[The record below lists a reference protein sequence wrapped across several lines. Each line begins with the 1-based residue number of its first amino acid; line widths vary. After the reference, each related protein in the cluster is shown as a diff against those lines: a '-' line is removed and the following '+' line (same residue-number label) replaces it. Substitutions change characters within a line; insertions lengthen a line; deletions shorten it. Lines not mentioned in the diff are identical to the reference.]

1 MASVVTAA
9 QTGGA
14 PPLAL
19 HKPDKG
25 LGAALALK
33 VVIGR
38 WLNHCAELFIFDEPT
53 VGLDDGAKA
62 EIYRLL
68 PSLLAKGVG
77 IITVSSYLPEV
88 YELADAL
95 HVFRASGPT
104 RRKPRTQRRCPGNN
118 THRGHRRLGRSG
130 VQRK

>member
-9 QTGGA
+9 ATDGA

-19 HKPDKG
+19 RNLDLG
-25 LGAALALK
+25 LFGAAHTLK

-38 WLNHCAELFIFDEPT
+38 WLNHCAELFIFVEPT
-53 VGLDDGAKA
+53 VGLDVGAKA

-95 HVFRASGPT
+95 HVFRAGGLVAS
-104 RRKPRTQRRCPGNN
+104 
-118 THRGHRRLGRSG
+118 HGHKDAAQETILTEAIG
-130 VQRK
+130 V

>member
-9 QTGGA
+9 PTDGA

-19 HKPDKG
+19 HNLDVR
-25 LGAALALK
+25 LFGAARTLK

-38 WLNHCAELFIFDEPT
+38 WLNHCSESLRAELFIFDEPT
-53 VGLDDGAKA
+53 VGLDVGAKA

-68 PSLLAKGVG
+68 PSQLAKGVG

-95 HVFRASGPT
+95 HVFRAGGLVAS
-104 RRKPRTQRRCPGNN
+104 
-118 THRGHRRLGRSG
+118 HGHKDAAQETILTEAIG
-130 VQRK
+130 V

>member
-9 QTGGA
+9 PTDGA

-19 HKPDKG
+19 HNLD
-25 LGAALALK
+25 LRLFGAAHTLK

-38 WLNHCAELFIFDEPT
+38 WLNHCSNHRAELFIFDEPT
-53 VGLDDGAKA
+53 VGLDVGAKA

-95 HVFRASGPT
+95 HVFRAGGLVAS
-104 RRKPRTQRRCPGNN
+104 
-118 THRGHRRLGRSG
+118 HGHKDAAQETILTEAIG
-130 VQRK
+130 V

>member
-1 MASVVTAA
+1 MASVVAA
-9 QTGGA
+9 APIDGA

-19 HKPDKG
+19 LNLDLG
-25 LGAALALK
+25 LFGAAHTLK

-38 WLNHCAELFIFDEPT
+38 WLNHCAESLRRA
-53 VGLDDGAKA
+53 LHLRRADGRLGRRLVEA

-95 HVFRASGPT
+95 HVFRAGGLVAS
-104 RRKPRTQRRCPGNN
+104 
-118 THRGHRRLGRSG
+118 HGHKDAAQETILTETIG
-130 VQRK
+130 V

>member
-9 QTGGA
+9 ATDGA

-19 HKPDKG
+19 HNLDMR
-25 LGAALALK
+25 LFGAAHTLK

-38 WLNHCAELFIFDEPT
+38 WLNHCAELFIFVEPT
-53 VGLDDGAKA
+53 VGLDVGAKA

-95 HVFRASGPT
+95 HVFRAGGLVAS
-104 RRKPRTQRRCPGNN
+104 
-118 THRGHRRLGRSG
+118 HGHKDAAQETILTEAIG
-130 VQRK
+130 V

>member
-9 QTGGA
+9 ATDGA

-19 HKPDKG
+19 HNRDLG
-25 LGAALALK
+25 LFGAAHTLK

-53 VGLDDGAKA
+53 VGLDVGAKA

-77 IITVSSYLPEV
+77 IITVSSYLAEV
-88 YELADAL
+88 YELADAM
-95 HVFRASGPT
+95 HVFRAGGLVAS
-104 RRKPRTQRRCPGNN
+104 
-118 THRGHRRLGRSG
+118 HGHKDAAQETILTEAIG
-130 VQRK
+130 V

>member
-9 QTGGA
+9 ATDGA

-19 HKPDKG
+19 HNLDMR
-25 LGAALALK
+25 LFGAAHTLK

-53 VGLDDGAKA
+53 VGLDVGAKA

-68 PSLLAKGVG
+68 PSLLAKAWA
-77 IITVSSYLPEV
+77 SSRSRPTCRRSTSSPTPYTSFERADLSQATDTRTLPRKQ
-88 YELADAL
+88 YSPRPSA
-95 HVFRASGPT
+95 FRA
-104 RRKPRTQRRCPGNN
+104 
-118 THRGHRRLGRSG
+118 
-130 VQRK
+130 QRK

>member
-9 QTGGA
+9 ATDGA

-19 HKPDKG
+19 RNLDLG
-25 LGAALALK
+25 LFGAAHTLK

-53 VGLDDGAKA
+53 VGLDVGAKA

-95 HVFRASGPT
+95 HVFRAGGLVAS
-104 RRKPRTQRRCPGNN
+104 
-118 THRGHRRLGRSG
+118 HGHKDAAQETILTEAIG
-130 VQRK
+130 V

>member
-1 MASVVTAA
+1 MASVVTAVP
-9 QTGGA
+9 TDGA
-14 PPLAL
+14 PPL
-19 HKPDKG
+19 
-25 LGAALALK
+25 GAAHTLK

-53 VGLDDGAKA
+53 VGLDVGAKA

-95 HVFRASGPT
+95 HVFRAGGLVAS
-104 RRKPRTQRRCPGNN
+104 
-118 THRGHRRLGRSG
+118 HGHKDPAQETILTEAIG
-130 VQRK
+130 V